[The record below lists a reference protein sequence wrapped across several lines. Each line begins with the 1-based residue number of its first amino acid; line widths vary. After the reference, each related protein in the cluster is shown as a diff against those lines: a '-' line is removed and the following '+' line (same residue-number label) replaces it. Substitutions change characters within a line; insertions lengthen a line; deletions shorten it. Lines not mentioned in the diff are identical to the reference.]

1 MFKKFLYYCT
11 TLFLIV
17 FYFSFNLFINIK
29 PFESYNVLKTIETLS
44 SDKYKGRLAGTLE
57 NTETAAFV
65 KEQFQKNNL
74 VPFYDNYYQFFNVKY
89 PMKVEGTP
97 ILKVINTKGD
107 VLKEYSYGT
116 DYKEDLLNFNE
127 NKVIFSK
134 NESFFKDDFI
144 KVDNGSTNVVFY
156 VPEGD
161 NLSFRSSFMHDA
173 PMDMYIIIT
182 SSTKKD
188 LERYIGLGYM
198 VECFIPF
205 EVKQASIPNVVAKIE
220 GKKPNYSPIVLGAH
234 FDHLGND
241 LQGNL
246 YGGALDN
253 ASGIAFVIE
262 MSKYLKSLGVP
273 DKDLAFV
280 GFNAEEFGLLGSAE
294 FVKKYKPI
302 LTESKV
308 FNFDMIG
315 TNNSAPLC
323 IMGGKEDTVNNSFIK
338 SAAGTCTRNKIF
350 FNYLFDDSS
359 DHSSFRK
366 ENIDAITFID
376 NDTTRIHT
384 PNDKASFISL
394 KNIDRCFNVVYKE
407 VIKYAFG
414 NNPLY
419 FYYKQILITSA
430 FLILI
435 SLFILSKIKKR
446 SDNKISK

>member
-17 FYFSFNLFINIK
+17 FYFSFNLFTNIK
-29 PFESYNVLKTIETLS
+29 PFESYNVLKTIEVLS

-57 NTETAAFV
+57 NMDAASFI
-65 KEQFQKNNL
+65 KEKFQENNL
-74 VPFYDNYYQFFNVKY
+74 VPFYDNYYQFFNTNY
-89 PMKVEGTP
+89 PNKIEGTP
-97 ILKVINTKGD
+97 ILRVINTKGD
-107 VLKEYSYGT
+107 IVKEYSYGK
-116 DYKEDLLNFNE
+116 DYKEDLLNFKE
-127 NKVIFSK
+127 NKVVFSK
-134 NESFFKDDFI
+134 NDAFFKEDFI
-144 KVDNGSTNVVFY
+144 KVDKGTTNIVFY
-156 VPEGD
+156 VPEDD
-161 NLSFRSSFMHDA
+161 NLSFRSSFMYGA
-173 PMDMYIIIT
+173 PLDMYIMIK

-188 LERYIGLGYM
+188 LERFIGLGYM

-205 EVKQASIPNVVAKIE
+205 EVKQASIPNVVAKIK

-241 LQGNL
+241 LKGNL

-273 DKDLAFV
+273 DKDIAFI
-280 GFNAEEFGLLGSAE
+280 GFNAEEFGCLGSEE

-302 LTESKV
+302 LTNSKV

-419 FYYKQILITSA
+419 FYYKQMLIASA
-430 FLILI
+430 LLTLV
-435 SLFILSKIKKR
+435 SLFILSKARKTAN
-446 SDNKISK
+446 NKISK

>member
-89 PMKVEGTP
+89 PMKVEGSP
-97 ILKVINTKGD
+97 ILRVINTKGD

-241 LQGNL
+241 LNGSL

-253 ASGIAFVIE
+253 ASGIAFIIE
-262 MSKYLKSLGVP
+262 MSKYLNSLGVP
-273 DKDLAFV
+273 EKDITFV

-323 IMGGKEDTVNNSFIK
+323 ILAGQKDSVNDPFVK
-338 SAAGTCTRNKIF
+338 SIANTCTKTKTH
-350 FNYLFDDSS
+350 FNYLFEDSS
-359 DHSSFRK
+359 DHASFRN
-366 ENIDAITFID
+366 ENINAITFID

-384 PNDKASFISL
+384 PNDKATFIST
-394 KNIDRCFNVVYKE
+394 KSIDRCFNVASKE
-407 VIKYAFG
+407 VIKYAFS

-419 FYYKQILITSA
+419 LYYKQLAIASAVLIIICLLMFSRVDRKKSNIL
-430 FLILI
+430 
-435 SLFILSKIKKR
+435 
-446 SDNKISK
+446 